1 MKSMMSVKMQS
12 TMIRAWST
20 APSCVMPVP
29 CEGMRPVATHGLA
42 VSGSE
47 FALEHCG
54 GVGIL

>member
-1 MKSMMSVKMQS
+1 MMSVKMQS